1 MKCIN
6 KRALAG
12 LLIVS
17 VFLSVTGC
25 GKAESVVENAYPVYG
40 ESSSVNVL
48 SGAED
53 TVSSY
58 FGANLCVGGTENIGQ
73 ESVEHNSVAEA
84 AGVFNTATN
93 TITYAQNIYERMYPA
108 STTKILTA
116 YLAIKYGNLSDVVTI
131 SDNAVNLASD
141 SSKCG
146 LQAGDQMTLQDLLY
160 GLMLRSGNDAAIAI
174 AEHISGSVEAFVDLM
189 NQEAAKLGATG
200 SHFMNPNGL
209 PDENH
214 YTTVYDMYLIFK
226 EAIKYELFVDI
237 VSCASYTANY
247 TDNAGNPV
255 EKAWNS
261 TNRYLTGAKK
271 KPQSVTV
278 FGGKTG
284 TTGAAGYCLVLYS
297 KNETGHD
304 MVSVVFKADGPSDLY
319 LYTGEI
325 LDGFA
330 N

>member
-1 MKCIN
+1 MCVRICN
-6 KRALAG
+6 GLWESQKR
-12 LLIVS
+12 
-17 VFLSVTGC
+17 C
-25 GKAESVVENAYPVYG
+25 REW
-40 ESSSVNVL
+40 L
-48 SGAED
+48 SGIWRKQQRKCAI
-53 TVSSY
+53 
-58 FGANLCVGGTENIGQ
+58 LCRGYGQLLFWCQFMCWRTENIGQ

-189 NQEAAKLGATG
+189 NQEAQQLGATG

-214 YTTVYDMYLIFK
+214 YTTVYDLYLIFQK
-226 EAIKYELFVDI
+226 ALQDETFYQLI
-237 VSCASYTANY
+237 STSSYTTNY
-247 TDNAGNPV
+247 TAADGSA
-255 EKAWNS
+255 KTQDWSS
-261 TNRYLTGAKK
+261 TNQYKTGESKL
-271 KPQSVTV
+271 PDGFTLV
-278 FGGKTG
+278 GGKTG
-284 TTGAAGYCLVLYS
+284 TTGDAGFCLVLLTDNAGGQPVIS
-297 KNETGHD
+297 I
-304 MVSVVFKADGPSDLY
+304 VLKADCKSNLY
-319 LYTGEI
+319 LMMNEI
-325 LDGFA
+325 LAGCG